1 MKNTGEEITASAVRD
16 GERSMKTLFIGIDPG
31 KKGGIAYID
40 TKSGITG
47 TVPYSDKDL
56 IDLCRDESYHGTA
69 HIMCCLEKVG
79 AMPGQG
85 VVSMFSFGQ
94 SVGYIKGV
102 LESFRIPYQ
111 EITPQ
116 KWKRE
121 FGLTSDKAASAEVC
135 GKLFPDISLL
145 ATPKC
150 RKPHDGMA
158 ESLLMAEYA
167 RRKL

>member
-1 MKNTGEEITASAVRD
+1 
-16 GERSMKTLFIGIDPG
+16 MKTLFIGIDPG
-31 KKGGIAYID
+31 KSGGIAYID
-40 TKSGITG
+40 TKDNVSGTE
-47 TVPYSDKDL
+47 PYSDTAL
-56 IDLCRDESYHGTA
+56 IDLCKEVKYSEV
-69 HIMCCLEKVG
+69 ICCLEKVG

-85 VVSMFSFGQ
+85 VVSMFSFGK

-102 LESFRIPYQ
+102 LESSRIPYQ

-135 GKLFPDISLL
+135 RKLFPDVCLL
-145 ATPKC
+145 ATPRCK
-150 RKPHDGMA
+150 KPHDGMA
-158 ESLLMAEYA
+158 EALLMAEYA

>member
-1 MKNTGEEITASAVRD
+1 
-16 GERSMKTLFIGIDPG
+16 MKTVFIGIDPG
-31 KKGGIAYID
+31 KSGGIACID
-40 TKSGITG
+40 TESGICY
-47 TVPYSDKDL
+47 TVPYSDKEL
-56 IDLCRDESYHGTA
+56 IDLCSLETRKGQSVV
-69 HIMCCLEKVG
+69 CCLEKVG

-85 VVSMFSFGQ
+85 VVSMFNFGQ

-121 FGLTSDKAASAEVC
+121 FGLTSDKAKSAEVC
-135 GKLFPDISLL
+135 RKLFPDVSLL
-145 ATPKC
+145 ATPRCK
-150 RKPHDGMA
+150 KPHDGMA
-158 ESLLMAEYA
+158 EALLMAEYA